1 MFPDAMNE
9 DIRNKTT
16 LIVQKIYEQQNTPS
30 VKRKNLELE
39 IVRLIQSYI
48 TNGLDIETILIDLSK
63 DGINASVYL
72 NETTNTQAETTGAE
86 NTKAE

>member
-9 DIRNKTT
+9 DIRNRST
-16 LIVQKIYEQQNTPS
+16 LIVQKLYERQNTPS

-39 IVRLIQSYI
+39 LVRLIQSYL
-48 TNGLDIETILIDLSK
+48 TNGLDIETILIDMTK

-72 NETTNTQAETTGAE
+72 NETTNTQAETPDT
-86 NTKAE
+86 TCLK

>member
-16 LIVQKIYEQQNTPS
+16 LIVQKLYEQQNTPS
-30 VKRKNLELE
+30 IKRKNLELE

-48 TNGLDIETILIDLSK
+48 TNGLDIETILIDVADS
-63 DGINASVYL
+63 GINASVYL
-72 NETTNTQAETTGAE
+72 NETTNTQAEAASTE
-86 NTKAE
+86 NTTKD

>member
-1 MFPDAMNE
+1 MNE

-16 LIVQKIYEQQNTPS
+16 LIVQKIYEQQNTSS

-48 TNGLDIETILIDLSK
+48 TNGLDIETILIDVADS
-63 DGINASVYL
+63 GINASVYL
-72 NETTNTQAETTGAE
+72 NETTNTQAETPDT
-86 NTKAE
+86 TCLK